1 MERLLDILINIL
13 LPILIGCLLYSIDE
27 RLTII
32 NYLPDGLWSYSLI
45 STILI
50 VWQRLPNFFWIMIS
64 FILFPA
70 FEYLQFVHFINGTG
84 DFIDVLVYLI
94 CGLIAIM
101 SNNFFK
107 NKFYPIL
114 YKT

>member
-1 MERLLDILINIL
+1 VERLLDILINVL
-13 LPILIGCLLYSIDE
+13 LPILIGCLLYSIDV

-32 NYLPDGLWSYSLI
+32 NYIPDGLWSYS
-45 STILI
+45 
-50 VWQRLPNFFWIMIS
+50 IMIS

-70 FEYLQFVHFINGTG
+70 FEYLQSVHFINGTG
-84 DFIDVLVYLI
+84 DFIDVLIYLI
-94 CGLIAIM
+94 CGLIAIL